1 MLDIIGR
8 RPQLLASVSGMV
20 VTLCLIGG
28 LIKGQQ
34 KTFCPSASGHM
45 LTTFA
50 VYGSSANESGIY
62 GTIAVIFLF
71 QGFYAF
77 AITPLTALYPT
88 EVAPYKLRATSIA
101 IFRAFDSG
109 FG

>member
-8 RPQLLASVSGMV
+8 RPQLLTSVAGMV

-28 LIKGQQ
+28 LIKGQR
-34 KTFCPSASGHM
+34 KKYCPSATGHM
-45 LTTFA
+45 LTAFA

-71 QGFYAF
+71 QAFYAF
-77 AITPLTALYPT
+77 AITPLTSLYPT
-88 EVAPYKLRATSIA
+88 EVAPYKLRATAIA
-101 IFRAFDSG
+101 IFRAFDAG